1 MASKEE
7 AIEWVKRCPNPMDE
21 ESEIEIRQVFEI
33 DDFGEI
39 TPEMRETDQRLRE
52 QAADNQ

>member
-1 MASKEE
+1 
-7 AIEWVKRCPNPMDE
+7 MDE

-33 DDFGEI
+33 DDFGEM

-52 QAADNQ
+52 QAAENQ